1 MRDHEPRQLRG
12 GAPGGAARLGG
23 RLMGTPSPAGQDGT
37 IDVKPSDLHR
47 VSGGVASQQTVM
59 DRGAQGL
66 LGDLRKYPDAGG
78 YGTSPQAFATSY
90 VKVGNRFLEVWAR
103 SVVSIGGAAVGFAT
117 TANTYAKAEAANDP
131 KGKAKPAVQ
140 PPPEVIEKAPSYGS
154 VPNLKWGDDDGGE
167 DFIRRV
173 LEWVPEPIR
182 DVLRPVVKHAFRMG
196 KVAEVYPFP
205 QQHHLNSL
213 SQAWM
218 AVTVPLSTAE
228 QGLTGHVS
236 SITQQSHSEWYD
248 AMRQFCSSL
257 WGTTYWGTSREN
269 YQWKHDSS
277 SSQTATHP
285 VMTVLFDTA
294 RKVGDLLYEF
304 AEAAVYL
311 NGEVWDV
318 YIEAVRD
325 AIPKVEVNLKDGVG
339 MDDVKGL
346 VKGLAKGAVKGASQL
361 GQGIVLNMDTAKL
374 NAIVTEYNRR
384 VDALVPK
391 LDALMG
397 PLDEAH
403 RSAPKFEAQE
413 ARAQGFG
420 MRALNDFKTEHRWTD
435 PEDTKNGV
443 YKVELA
449 DHEWMSGG
457 HTLDRHVGKTDEQLA
472 QRLRDQGTA
481 PTQAWPHGKP
491 SIAAASTFTSAER
504 AQKLT
509 QYNIDQNSAVIREW
523 LGRPPKAENND
534 LKLPV
539 YTTAPNGEYSGRSVT
554 RQPNDV
560 NNEGFKN
567 KGLEAGAID
576 VKGVKTILKYDDS
589 LDPPF
594 VVLTSMPEKP
604 SQP

>member
-1 MRDHEPRQLRG
+1 
-12 GAPGGAARLGG
+12 
-23 RLMGTPSPAGQDGT
+23 MGTPSPAGQNGT

-47 VSGGVASQQTVM
+47 VSGGVASQQTVL
-59 DRGAQGL
+59 DRGARSL
-66 LGDLRKYPDAGG
+66 LDDLRKYPDAGG

-140 PPPEVIEKAPSYGS
+140 PPPQVIEKAPAYGS
-154 VPNLKWGDDDGGE
+154 VPNLKWGDDDGGD

-205 QQHHLNSL
+205 QQHYLNSL

-218 AVTVPLSTAE
+218 ATTTPLSTAE
-228 QGLTGHVS
+228 SALTGNVG
-236 SITQQSHSEWYD
+236 SITQQSNSEWHD
-248 AMRQFCSSL
+248 AMRHFCSSL
-257 WGTTYWGTSREN
+257 WGTTSWGGNRET
-269 YQWKHDSS
+269 YQWRHDSS
-277 SSQTATHP
+277 ASQTANHP

-318 YIEAVRD
+318 YIEAVRE

-346 VKGLAKGAVKGASQL
+346 VKGLGKSIAKGASQL
-361 GQGIVLNMDTAKL
+361 GQGIVLNMNTARL

-449 DHEWMSGG
+449 DHEWMNGS

-472 QRLRDQGTA
+472 QRLRDQGTS
-481 PTQAWPHGKP
+481 PTPAWPHGRP

-509 QYNIDQNSAVIREW
+509 QYNIDQNSAEIREW

-534 LKLPV
+534 LRLPV

-554 RQPNDV
+554 KKPNDV

-567 KGLEAGAID
+567 KGLEAEAID
-576 VKGVKTILKYDDS
+576 VKGVKTIVKYDES

-604 SQP
+604 SQS

>member
-1 MRDHEPRQLRG
+1 
-12 GAPGGAARLGG
+12 
-23 RLMGTPSPAGQDGT
+23 MGTPPPPGQNGT
-37 IDVKPSDLHR
+37 IDVKPTDLHR

-59 DRGAQGL
+59 DRGARSL
-66 LGDLRKYPDAGG
+66 LEDLRKYPDAGG

-103 SVVSIGGAAVGFAT
+103 SVVSIGGAAVGFTT
-117 TANTYAKAEAANDP
+117 TANTYAKVEAANDP
-131 KGKAKPAVQ
+131 KGKAKPVVQ
-140 PPPEVIEKAPSYGS
+140 PLPKVIEKAPAYGS
-154 VPNLKWGDDDGGE
+154 VPNLKWGDDDGGD

-173 LEWVPEPIR
+173 LEWVPEPVR

-228 QGLTGHVS
+228 QGLTGNVS

-248 AMRQFCSSL
+248 AMRHFCSSL
-257 WGTTYWGTSREN
+257 WGTTSWGQNREN
-269 YQWKHDSS
+269 YEWKHDSS

-311 NGEVWDV
+311 NREVWDV

-346 VKGLAKGAVKGASQL
+346 VKGLGKGIAKGASQL
-361 GQGIVLNMDTAKL
+361 GRGIVLNMDTAKL

-413 ARAQGFG
+413 ARAEGFG
-420 MRALNDFKTEHRWTD
+420 MRALEEFKDSQVWLKVDSAGKYELNLAANEYLEH
-435 PEDTKNGV
+435 
-443 YKVELA
+443 
-449 DHEWMSGG
+449 G

-472 QRLRDQGTA
+472 QRLRDQQSNPNPTA
-481 PTQAWPHGKP
+481 TWPYGKP
-491 SIAAASTFTSAER
+491 YPKAASAFQDYRRAEE
-504 AQKLT
+504 LT
-509 QYNIDQNSAVIREW
+509 EYNLNQNQAAIEAW
-523 LGRPPKAENND
+523 IKGPPPPGEGTVRD
-534 LKLPV
+534 FHS
-539 YTTAPNGEYSGRSVT
+539 TAPNGETSGRSVFK
-554 RQPNDV
+554 QPVDPNDPLSGYKQGGMNAKAYDV
-560 NNEGFKN
+560 NG
-567 KGLEAGAID
+567 ID
-576 VKGVKTILKYDDS
+576 TRIRYDS
-589 LDPPF
+589 SRTPPF
-594 VVLTSMPEKP
+594 TVMTSMPSK
-604 SQP
+604 S

>member
-1 MRDHEPRQLRG
+1 
-12 GAPGGAARLGG
+12 
-23 RLMGTPSPAGQDGT
+23 MGTPPPAGQNGT
-37 IDVKPSDLHR
+37 IDVKPSTLHH
-47 VSGGVASQQTVM
+47 VAGGVASQQTVM
-59 DRGAQGL
+59 DRGARSL
-66 LGDLRKYPDAGG
+66 LDELRKYPDAGG

-131 KGKAKPAVQ
+131 KGKAKPVVQ
-140 PPPEVIEKAPSYGS
+140 PPPGVIEKAPPYGS

-167 DFIRRV
+167 DFIRRI

-182 DVLRPVVKHAFRMG
+182 DALRPVVKHAFRMG

-218 AVTVPLSTAE
+218 AANAPLSRAAE
-228 QGLTGHVS
+228 GLTDNING
-236 SITQQSHSEWYD
+236 ITQQSHSEWYD
-248 AMRQFCSSL
+248 AMREFCSSL
-257 WGTTYWGTSREN
+257 WGTTYWGKSREN
-269 YQWKHDSS
+269 YQWKHDSA

-294 RKVGDLLYEF
+294 RTVGELLHEF

-318 YIEAVRD
+318 YLEAVRD

-339 MDDVKGL
+339 LDDVKGL
-346 VKGLAKGAVKGASQL
+346 VKGLVKGAVKGATQL

-374 NAIVTEYNRR
+374 NAIVNEYNRR

-413 ARAQGFG
+413 ARAESFG
-420 MRALNDFKTEHRWTD
+420 MRALNDFKSEHRWTD
-435 PEDTKNGV
+435 PEETKKGV
-443 YKVELA
+443 YRIDLA
-449 DHEWMSGG
+449 SSEWLGGG
-457 HTLDRHVGKTDEQLA
+457 HTVDRHVGKSAEQLA
-472 QRLRDQGTA
+472 QRLRDQGDD
-481 PTQAWPHGKP
+481 PTGSWVHGKP
-491 SIAAASTFTSAER
+491 RIGGASSFTDLKS
-504 AQKLT
+504 AQKYT
-509 QYNIDQNSAVIREW
+509 QYNIDAHSAEIKAW
-523 LGRPPKAENND
+523 LDGPPD
-534 LKLPV
+534 P
-539 YTTAPNGEYSGRSVT
+539 GEQYIKFVGPGPDGEVTGVSV
-554 RQPNDV
+554 RKQPYDPSDPMT
-560 NNEGFKN
+560 GFKEGGMN
-567 KGLEAGAID
+567 VKSID
-576 VKGVKTILKYDDS
+576 VKNIDTRLKYDPN

-594 VVLTSMPEKP
+594 VVVTSMPAL
-604 SQP
+604 